1 MVDKLP
7 NVEMEFIRGQSPQL
21 KMVDEEDSSKDTIIT
36 IGKWSVD
43 DIVAYLKEHMK

>member
-7 NVEMEFIRGQSPQL
+7 NVEMEYIRGQPPQL
-21 KMVDEEDSSKDTIIT
+21 KMVNEDDSSKDTVIT
-36 IGKWSVD
+36 IEKWSVD